1 MAKLFGLEFVKKKT
15 GRWVQSYKGN
25 KIKSK
30 GTKKGN
36 NIKPPINKNYQN
48 KSVNNYENLI
58 KQHGSFEKYLDDTT
72 INCKSLS
79 TKEIYIS
86 AEGLVTPCCWTAG
99 KLYKTYEQLGQNQ
112 IWSYLDND
120 LNTINALQRPLRE
133 IVNGNFFLNIEKSW
147 NLSSCSVG
155 KSKVCAEKCGS
166 GFDAFGDQW
175 K

>member
-1 MAKLFGLEFVKKKT
+1 M
-15 GRWVQSYKGN
+15 
-25 KIKSK
+25 
-30 GTKKGN
+30 
-36 NIKPPINKNYQN
+36 
-48 KSVNNYENLI
+48 
-58 KQHGSFEKYLDDTT
+58 SFEKYLDDTT